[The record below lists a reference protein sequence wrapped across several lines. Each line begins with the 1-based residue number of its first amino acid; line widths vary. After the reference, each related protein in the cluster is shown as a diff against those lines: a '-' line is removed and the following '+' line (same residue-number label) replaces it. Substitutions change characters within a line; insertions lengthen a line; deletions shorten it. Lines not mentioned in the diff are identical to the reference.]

1 VENMGV
7 VISSD
12 NGSNTVEIPI
22 SSVGTLPIDNEK
34 LKGIGLIQNLQ
45 YWNYAFIINN
55 HSAAIK
61 VIIGKDV
68 QYIAMGDA
76 FEWGQDKRVVF
87 DSIVIEEVGAVAK
100 IDVGD
105 IIYNIA
111 RLR

>member
-1 VENMGV
+1 
-7 VISSD
+7 
-12 NGSNTVEIPI
+12 
-22 SSVGTLPIDNEK
+22 
-34 LKGIGLIQNLQ
+34 
-45 YWNYAFIINN
+45 
-55 HSAAIK
+55 
-61 VIIGKDV
+61 
-68 QYIAMGDA
+68 MGDA